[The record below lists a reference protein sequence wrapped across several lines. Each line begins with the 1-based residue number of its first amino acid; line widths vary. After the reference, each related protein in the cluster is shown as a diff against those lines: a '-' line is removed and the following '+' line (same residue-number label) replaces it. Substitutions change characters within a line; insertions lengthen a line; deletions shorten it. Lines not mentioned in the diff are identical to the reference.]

1 MVTKLNTLNPLK
13 LQDLGEDIDVGEKK
27 LDEESDEESD
37 KESEEEEDEEG
48 EDYLE

>member
-1 MVTKLNTLNPLK
+1 MPRHRPTSGYARLAQADEDEPL
-13 LQDLGEDIDVGEKK
+13 G
-27 LDEESDEESD
+27 DEESDEESD